1 MSTDVTAKTPA
12 PAPPGKSG
20 GTAGDGLLQL
30 IMDGMRRNMR
40 QYGMLIA
47 LGLIVVLFAVWT
59 DGDLLLPR
67 NVSNLVLQNSY
78 ILILAIGMMLV
89 IIAGHIDLSVG
100 SLTAF
105 IGSMAAVFMVRND
118 LPWPVAVIL
127 CLAMGALAGAA
138 QGFFIAY
145 GGIPSFIVTLAGM
158 LIFRGLTEIF
168 LEGQTLGPFP
178 EGLQKVANGFL
189 PEVGPNTN
197 YHNLTLLLGFAMI
210 AFVVFQEFRDRR
222 RQQEFS
228 LDVPPFNL
236 FLLKL
241 VALGAAIL
249 TLTMLLASYKGA
261 PIVLLILGVLLVGF
275 GYVMRNAIIGR
286 HIYAIGGNLP
296 AAKLSGV
303 KDKKVTFLVFLNMG
317 MLAALAGL
325 VFAARFNAAS
335 PKAGLNFELEAIAAS
350 FIGGA
355 SMSGGVGTVLGA
367 IIGGLVL
374 GVLNNGMNLVGIG
387 TDWQQVIKGLV
398 LLAAV
403 GFDVWN
409 KRKVGSYDR
418 AGPRQTGGARFFPSS
433 SQQFSHY

>member
-1 MSTDVTAKTPA
+1 MSTDVTAKSPT
-12 PAPPGKSG
+12 PAPPGG
-20 GTAGDGLLQL
+20 DGTGQADGLLKL
-30 IMDGMRRNMR
+30 LLDGMRQNMR

-47 LGLIVVLFAVWT
+47 LGAIVALFAVWSG
-59 DGDLLLPR
+59 GDLLLPR

-78 ILILAIGMMLV
+78 ILILAIGMMIV

-100 SLTAF
+100 SVTAF
-105 IGSMAAVFMVRND
+105 TGGVAAVLMVQHD
-118 LPWPVAVIL
+118 IPWPLAVVL
-127 CLAMGALAGAA
+127 CLAIGAAAGAA
-138 QGFFIAY
+138 QGFLIAY
-145 GGIPSFIVTLAGM
+145 AGMPSFIVTLAGM
-158 LIFRGLTEIF
+158 LIFRGLTEVF
-168 LEGQTLGPFP
+168 LKGQTLGPFP
-178 EGLQKVANGFL
+178 ESLQKIANGFL

-197 YHNLTLLLGFAMI
+197 YHNLTLLLGLVLI
-210 AFVVFQEFRDRR
+210 GFVIWQEVRDRR
-222 RQQEFS
+222 RQQEYS
-228 LDVPPFNL
+228 LDVLPGSL
-236 FLLKL
+236 FAVKL
-241 VALGAAIL
+241 AALTAVVVIF
-249 TLTMLLASYKGA
+249 TLLLASYKGA
-261 PIVLLILGVLLVGF
+261 PVVLLILAALLIGF
-275 GYVMRNAIIGR
+275 GYVMRNAIVGR
-286 HIYAIGGNLP
+286 HVYAIGGNLP

-325 VFAARFNAAS
+325 VFASRFNAAS

-409 KRKVGSYDR
+409 KRKVGS
-418 AGPRQTGGARFFPSS
+418 
-433 SQQFSHY
+433 

>member
-1 MSTDVTAKTPA
+1 ML
-12 PAPPGKSG
+12 
-20 GTAGDGLLQL
+20 DGL
-30 IMDGMRRNMR
+30 RRNMR

-47 LGLIVVLFAVWT
+47 LGLIVALFAVWS

-89 IIAGHIDLSVG
+89 IISGHIDLSVG

-105 IGSMAAVFMVRND
+105 TGAMAAVLMVEND
-118 LPWPVAVIL
+118 LPWPVAVLL
-127 CLAMGALAGAA
+127 CLAIGAAAGAA

-145 GGIPSFIVTLAGM
+145 LGIPSFIVTLAGM
-158 LIFRGLTEIF
+158 LLFRGLTEIF

-178 EGLQKVANGFL
+178 KDLQKVANGFL
-189 PEVGPNTN
+189 PEVGPETN
-197 YHNLTLLLGFAMI
+197 YHNLTLLLGFALI
-210 AFVVFQEFRDRR
+210 AFVIYQEVRDRK
-222 RQQEFS
+222 RQQEFA
-228 LDVPPFNL
+228 LEVLPAKL

-241 VALGAAIL
+241 VALVSAVL
-249 TLTMLLASYKGA
+249 VVTLLLASYKGA
-261 PIVLLILGVLLVGF
+261 PIVLLILGVLVVGF
-275 GYVMRNAIIGR
+275 GYLMRNAIIGR

-387 TDWQQVIKGLV
+387 TDWQQVIKGAV

-409 KRKVGSYDR
+409 KRRVGS
-418 AGPRQTGGARFFPSS
+418 
-433 SQQFSHY
+433 

>member
-1 MSTDVTAKTPA
+1 MSTDVTARTPA

-20 GTAGDGLLQL
+20 AGTGSGLLQL
-30 IMDGMRRNMR
+30 MLDGMRRNMR

-47 LGLIVVLFAVWT
+47 LGLIVALFAVWT

-89 IIAGHIDLSVG
+89 IISGHIDLSVG

-105 IGSMAAVFMVRND
+105 VGSMAAVFMVRND
-118 LPWPVAVIL
+118 LPWPVAVVL
-127 CLAMGALAGAA
+127 CLAVGALAGAL

-158 LIFRGLTEIF
+158 LLFRGLTEIF

-178 EGLQKVANGFL
+178 RGLQKVANGFL
-189 PEVGPNTN
+189 PEVGPETN
-197 YHNLTLLLGFAMI
+197 YHNLTLLLGFALI
-210 AFVVFQEFRDRR
+210 AFVVFREVRDRR

-228 LDVPPFNL
+228 LDVPPAKL

-241 VALGAAIL
+241 VALVSAIL
-249 TLTMLLASYKGA
+249 AATLLLASYKGT
-261 PIVLLILGVLLVGF
+261 PIVLLILAVLVVGF
-275 GYVMRNAIIGR
+275 GYLMRNAVIGR

-335 PKAGLNFELEAIAAS
+335 PKAGLNFELEAIAAA

-387 TDWQQVIKGLV
+387 TDWQQVIKGAV

-409 KRKVGSYDR
+409 KRRVGS
-418 AGPRQTGGARFFPSS
+418 
-433 SQQFSHY
+433 

>member
-1 MSTDVTAKTPA
+1 MSTDTTATTPA
-12 PAPPGKSG
+12 PAPPGSG
-20 GTAGDGLLQL
+20 GPADGAGLLRL
-30 IMDGMRRNMR
+30 VLDGMRRNMR
-40 QYGMLIA
+40 QYGMLFA

-105 IGSMAAVFMVRND
+105 VGAVAAVLMVD
-118 LPWPVAVIL
+118 HDIAWPVALVL
-127 CLAMGALAGAA
+127 CLVLGAIAGAA
-138 QGFFIAY
+138 QGFFIAHL
-145 GGIPSFIVTLAGM
+145 GIPSFIVTLAGM
-158 LIFRGLTEIF
+158 LTFRGLTEIF
-168 LEGQTLGPFP
+168 LKGQTIGPFP

-189 PEVGPNTN
+189 PEVGPDTN
-197 YHNLTLLLGFAMI
+197 YHNLTLLLGLALI
-210 AFVVFQEFRDRR
+210 AFVVLREVRDRR
-222 RQQEFS
+222 RQREFA
-228 LDVPPFNL
+228 LDVLPANL

-241 VALGAAIL
+241 VALIAAVL
-249 TLTMLLASYKGA
+249 TVTMLLASYKGA
-261 PIVLLILGVLLVGF
+261 PVVLLILGVLVAGF
-275 GYVMRNAIIGR
+275 GYLMRNAVVGR

-303 KDKKVTFLVFLNMG
+303 KDRKVTFLVFLNMG

-409 KRKVGSYDR
+409 KRRVGS
-418 AGPRQTGGARFFPSS
+418 
-433 SQQFSHY
+433 

>member
-1 MSTDVTAKTPA
+1 MSTDVTAKSPA
-12 PAPPGKSG
+12 PAPPGGTGSAAG
-20 GTAGDGLLQL
+20 GGLLHLVLDGL
-30 IMDGMRRNMR
+30 RRNMR
-40 QYGMLIA
+40 QYGMLLA
-47 LGLIVVLFAVWT
+47 LGLIVALFAVWT
-59 DGDLLLPR
+59 EGDLLLPR

-89 IIAGHIDLSVG
+89 IIAGHNDLSVG

-105 IGSMAAVFMVRND
+105 VGAFAAVLTVQHD
-118 LPWPVAVIL
+118 IPWPLAVVL
-127 CLAMGALAGAA
+127 CLLAGAVAGAA

-145 GGIPSFIVTLAGM
+145 LGIPSFIVTLAGM
-158 LIFRGLTEIF
+158 LVFRGVTEIL

-178 EGLQKVANGFL
+178 NGLQKMGNGFL
-189 PEVGPNTN
+189 PEAGPETN
-197 YHNLTLLLGFAMI
+197 YHNITLLLGFAMV
-210 AFVVFQEFRDRR
+210 AFVILQELRDRK
-222 RQQEFS
+222 RQQEFA
-228 LDVPPFNL
+228 LDVVPFNL

-241 VALGAAIL
+241 VAIAAALL
-249 TLTMLLASYKGA
+249 TVTLLLASYKGA
-261 PIVLLILGVLLVGF
+261 PIILLILGALVV
-275 GYVMRNAIIGR
+275 GYGYLMRNAVFGR

-317 MLAALAGL
+317 VLAALAGL
-325 VFAARFNAAS
+325 AIAARLNAAS
-335 PKAGLNFELEAIAAS
+335 PKAGLNYELEAIASA

-374 GVLNNGMNLVGIG
+374 GVLNNGMNLLSVG
-387 TDWQQVIKGLV
+387 TDWQQVIKGLA

-409 KRKVGSYDR
+409 KRKSGS
-418 AGPRQTGGARFFPSS
+418 
-433 SQQFSHY
+433 

>member
-20 GTAGDGLLQL
+20 SAAADGLLRL
-30 IMDGMRRNMR
+30 LLDGMRRNMR

-47 LGLIVVLFAVWT
+47 LGVIVALFAVWT

-78 ILILAIGMMLV
+78 ILILAIGMMIV

-100 SLTAF
+100 SITAF
-105 IGSMAAVFMVRND
+105 IGGVAAVLMVRND
-118 LPWPVAVIL
+118 VPWPLAVLL
-127 CLAMGALAGAA
+127 CLAMGAAAGAA
-138 QGFFIAY
+138 QGFLIAY
-145 GGIPSFIVTLAGM
+145 AGMPSFIVTLAGM
-158 LIFRGLTEIF
+158 LIFRGLTEVF

-178 EGLQKVANGFL
+178 EGMQKAANGFL
-189 PEVGPNTN
+189 PEIGPDTN
-197 YHNLTLLLGFAMI
+197 YHNLTLLLGFALCG
-210 AFVVFQEFRDRR
+210 FVILQEIRDRK
-222 RQQEFS
+222 RQSEYS
-228 LDVPPFNL
+228 LEVLPAKL
-236 FLLKL
+236 FAVKL
-241 VALGAAIL
+241 AALSAAVL
-249 TLTMLLASYKGA
+249 TFTLLLASYKGA
-261 PIVLLILGVLLVGF
+261 PVVLLILGVLLVGF
-275 GYVMRNAIIGR
+275 GYVMRNGVIGR
-286 HIYAIGGNLP
+286 HVYAIGGNLP

-409 KRKVGSYDR
+409 KRKVGS
-418 AGPRQTGGARFFPSS
+418 
-433 SQQFSHY
+433 

>member
-1 MSTDVTAKTPA
+1 MSTDLTAKTPA
-12 PAPPGKSG
+12 PVPPGKG
-20 GTAGDGLLQL
+20 GPASGDGLLQL
-30 IMDGMRRNMR
+30 MLGGMRRNMR
-40 QYGMLIA
+40 QYGMLMA

-105 IGSMAAVFMVRND
+105 IGAMAAVLMVEHN
-118 LPWPVAVIL
+118 LPWPLAVVL
-127 CLAMGALAGAA
+127 CLAIGAVAGSV

-145 GGIPSFIVTLAGM
+145 LGIPSFIVTLAGM
-158 LIFRGLTEIF
+158 LLFRGLTEIF
-168 LEGQTLGPFP
+168 LKGQTLGPFP
-178 EGLQKVANGFL
+178 KDLQKIANGFL
-189 PEVGPNTN
+189 PEVGPDTN
-197 YHNLTLLLGFAMI
+197 YHNLTLLLGFALI
-210 AFVVFQEFRDRR
+210 AFVVIQEVRDRK
-222 RQQEFS
+222 RQLEFA
-228 LDVPPFNL
+228 LEVPPVKL

-241 VALGAAIL
+241 VALVSAVL
-249 TLTMLLASYKGA
+249 VVTMLLASYKGA
-261 PIVLLILGVLLVGF
+261 PVVLLILGVLVVGF
-275 GYVMRNAIIGR
+275 GYLMRNAIIGR

-387 TDWQQVIKGLV
+387 TDWQQVIKGAV

-409 KRKVGSYDR
+409 KRKVGS
-418 AGPRQTGGARFFPSS
+418 
-433 SQQFSHY
+433 

>member
-1 MSTDVTAKTPA
+1 MSTDVTAKSPA

-20 GTAGDGLLQL
+20 SAAGGGLLQL
-30 IMDGMRRNMR
+30 VLDGLRSNMR

-47 LGLIVVLFAVWT
+47 LGLIVALFAVWT
-59 DGDLLLPR
+59 NGDLLLPR

-105 IGSMAAVFMVRND
+105 IGSMAAVFMVDND
-118 LPWPVAVIL
+118 IAWPLAVLL
-127 CLAMGALAGAA
+127 CLAVGAAAGAV

-145 GGIPSFIVTLAGM
+145 LGIPSFIVTLAGM
-158 LIFRGLTEIF
+158 LVFRGLTEIF
-168 LEGQTLGPFP
+168 LKGQTLGPFP

-189 PEVGPNTN
+189 PEVGPETN
-197 YHNLTLLLGFAMI
+197 YHNLTLLVGFAVI
-210 AFVVFQEFRDRR
+210 AFVVIQEFRDRR
-222 RQQEFS
+222 RQQEFA
-228 LDVPPFNL
+228 LDVPPMNL
-236 FLLKL
+236 FVLKL
-241 VALGAAIL
+241 VAISAALL
-249 TLTMLLASYKGA
+249 TVTMLLASYKGA
-261 PIVLLILGVLLVGF
+261 PIVLLILGALVVGF

-303 KDKKVTFLVFLNMG
+303 KDKKVTFLIFLNMG

-335 PKAGLNFELEAIAAS
+335 PKAGLNFELEAIAAA

-409 KRKVGSYDR
+409 KRK
-418 AGPRQTGGARFFPSS
+418 GGN
-433 SQQFSHY
+433 

>member
-12 PAPPGKSG
+12 PAPPGKG
-20 GTAGDGLLQL
+20 GSATGDSLLQL
-30 IMDGMRRNMR
+30 MLDGMRRNMR
-40 QYGMLIA
+40 QYGMLFA

-105 IGSMAAVFMVRND
+105 VGAVGAVLMVNND
-118 LPWPVAVIL
+118 IAWPIALVM
-127 CLAMGALAGAA
+127 CLAIGAAAGAA
-138 QGFFIAY
+138 QGFLIAY
-145 GGIPSFIVTLAGM
+145 LGIPSFIVTLAGM
-158 LIFRGLTEIF
+158 LTFRGLTEIF
-168 LEGQTLGPFP
+168 LEGQTIGPFP
-178 EGLQKVANGFL
+178 EGLQKVANSFL

-197 YHNLTLLLGFAMI
+197 YHNLTLLLGLAVI
-210 AFVVFQEFRDRR
+210 AFVVLQELRDRK
-222 RQQEFS
+222 RQQDFALE
-228 LDVPPFNL
+228 VPPTNL
-236 FLLKL
+236 FVLKL
-241 VALGAAIL
+241 VALVAAVA
-249 TLTMLLASYKGA
+249 TVTMLLASYKGA
-261 PIVLLILGVLLVGF
+261 PIVLLILGVLVVGY
-275 GYVMRNAIIGR
+275 GYVMRNAIFGR

-367 IIGGLVL
+367 IIGGVVL

-409 KRKVGSYDR
+409 KRKVGS
-418 AGPRQTGGARFFPSS
+418 
-433 SQQFSHY
+433 

>member
-1 MSTDVTAKTPA
+1 MSTDVTAKTP
-12 PAPPGKSG
+12 PSPPGKDGPASG
-20 GTAGDGLLQL
+20 GGLLQL
-30 IMDGMRRNMR
+30 MIGGMRRNMR
-40 QYGMLIA
+40 QYGMLMA
-47 LGLIVVLFAVWT
+47 LGLIVVLFAVWSG
-59 DGDLLLPR
+59 GDLLLPR

-105 IGSMAAVFMVRND
+105 IGAMSAVLMVEHD
-118 LPWPVAVIL
+118 LSWPLAVVL
-127 CLAMGALAGAA
+127 CLAIGAVAGSL

-145 GGIPSFIVTLAGM
+145 LGIPSFIVTLAGM
-158 LIFRGLTEIF
+158 LLFRGLTEIV
-168 LEGQTLGPFP
+168 LKGQTLGPFP
-178 EGLQKVANGFL
+178 KGLQKVANGFL

-197 YHNLTLLLGFAMI
+197 YHNLTLLLGLVLI
-210 AFVVFQEFRDRR
+210 AFVVLQEVRDRR
-222 RQQEFS
+222 RQQEFA
-228 LDVPPFNL
+228 LEVPPFNL

-241 VALGAAIL
+241 VALVAAVL
-249 TLTMLLASYKGA
+249 VVTLLLASYKGA
-261 PIVLLILGVLLVGF
+261 PVVLLILGVLVVGF

-303 KDKKVTFLVFLNMG
+303 RDKKVTFLVFLNMG

-387 TDWQQVIKGLV
+387 TDWQQVIKGAV

-409 KRKVGSYDR
+409 KRKGS
-418 AGPRQTGGARFFPSS
+418 S
-433 SQQFSHY
+433 

>member
-1 MSTDVTAKTPA
+1 MSTDVTAKTPP
-12 PAPPGKSG
+12 PAPPGDG
-20 GTAGDGLLQL
+20 GGGAGDGLWALVL
-30 IMDGMRRNMR
+30 GGMRRNMR
-40 QYGMLIA
+40 QYGMLMA
-47 LGLIVVLFAVWT
+47 LGLIVVLFAVWSG
-59 DGDLLLPR
+59 GDLLLPR

-105 IGSMAAVFMVRND
+105 IGAMSAVLMVEHH
-118 LPWPVAVIL
+118 LSWPLAVVL
-127 CLAMGALAGAA
+127 CLAIGAVAGSV

-145 GGIPSFIVTLAGM
+145 LGIPSFIVTLAGM
-158 LIFRGLTEIF
+158 LLFRGLTEIV
-168 LEGQTLGPFP
+168 LKGQTLGPFP
-178 EGLQKVANGFL
+178 KDLQKIANGFL
-189 PEVGPNTN
+189 PEVGPHTN
-197 YHNLTLLLGFAMI
+197 YHNLTLLLGFALI
-210 AFVVFQEFRDRR
+210 VFVVSQEVRDRK
-222 RQQEFS
+222 RQQEFA
-228 LDVPPFNL
+228 LDVLPAKL

-241 VALGAAIL
+241 VALVSAVL
-249 TLTMLLASYKGA
+249 VVTLLLASYKGA
-261 PIVLLILGVLLVGF
+261 PVVLLILGVLVVGF
-275 GYVMRNAIIGR
+275 GYLMRNAVIGR

-303 KDKKVTFLVFLNMG
+303 KDRKVTFLVFLNMG

-325 VFAARFNAAS
+325 VFASRFNAAS

-387 TDWQQVIKGLV
+387 TDWQQVIKGAV

-409 KRKVGSYDR
+409 KRKVGS
-418 AGPRQTGGARFFPSS
+418 
-433 SQQFSHY
+433 

>member
-12 PAPPGKSG
+12 PAPSG
-20 GTAGDGLLQL
+20 QGGSAAGDGLLRL
-30 IMDGMRRNMR
+30 MLDGMRRNMR
-40 QYGMLIA
+40 QHGMLIA
-47 LGLIVVLFAVWT
+47 LALIVALFAVWS

-105 IGSMAAVFMVRND
+105 IGAMAAVLMVEND
-118 LPWPVAVIL
+118 LSWPVAVVL
-127 CLAMGALAGAA
+127 CLAIGAVAGAV

-145 GGIPSFIVTLAGM
+145 LGIPSFIVTLAGM
-158 LIFRGLTEIF
+158 LLFRGLTEIF

-178 EGLQKVANGFL
+178 KDLQKVANGFL
-189 PEVGPNTN
+189 PEVGPDTN
-197 YHNLTLLLGFAMI
+197 YHNLTLLLGFALI
-210 AFVVFQEFRDRR
+210 AFVVYQEVRDRK
-222 RQQEFS
+222 RQQEFA
-228 LDVPPFNL
+228 LEVLPAKM

-241 VALGAAIL
+241 VALISAVL
-249 TLTMLLASYKGA
+249 VVTLLLASYKGA
-261 PIVLLILGVLLVGF
+261 PIVLLILGALVVGF
-275 GYVMRNAIIGR
+275 GYLMRNAIIGR

-387 TDWQQVIKGLV
+387 TDWQQVIKGAV

-409 KRKVGSYDR
+409 KRRVGS
-418 AGPRQTGGARFFPSS
+418 
-433 SQQFSHY
+433 

>member
-1 MSTDVTAKTPA
+1 MSSTEVTDKTPA
-12 PAPPGKSG
+12 AAPPGGNGAG
-20 GTAGDGLLQL
+20 GGDGLLQL
-30 IMDGMRRNMR
+30 MLDGMRRNMR

-47 LGLIVVLFAVWT
+47 LGLIVALFAVWT

-105 IGSMAAVFMVRND
+105 VGSMAAVFMVKND

-127 CLAMGALAGAA
+127 CLAVGALAGAI
-138 QGFFIAY
+138 QGWFIAY

-158 LIFRGLTEIF
+158 LTFRGLTEIF

-178 EGLQKVANGFL
+178 KGLQTVANGFM
-189 PEVGPNTN
+189 PEVGPETN
-197 YHNLTLLLGFAMI
+197 YHNLTLLLGIGLI
-210 AFVVFQEFRDRR
+210 ALVVLQEVRDRR
-222 RQQEFS
+222 RQKEFD
-228 LDVPPFNL
+228 LEVLPAKL

-249 TLTMLLASYKGA
+249 VVTMLLASYKGA
-261 PIVLLILGVLLVGF
+261 PIVLLILGALLVGF
-275 GYVMRNAIIGR
+275 GYVMRNAVVGR

-303 KDKKVTFLVFLNMG
+303 RDKKVTFLVFLNMG

-409 KRKVGSYDR
+409 KRKSGS
-418 AGPRQTGGARFFPSS
+418 
-433 SQQFSHY
+433 

>member
-1 MSTDVTAKTPA
+1 MSTDVTAKSPA
-12 PAPPGKSG
+12 PAPPGGSG
-20 GTAGDGLLQL
+20 AAAGGGLLQL
-30 IMDGMRRNMR
+30 VLNGLRRNMR

-47 LGLIVVLFAVWT
+47 LGLIVVLFEVWT
-59 DGDLLLPR
+59 GGDLLLPR

-78 ILILAIGMMLV
+78 ILILAIGMMMV

-105 IGSMAAVFMVRND
+105 VGAVAAVLTVRND
-118 LPWPVAVIL
+118 VPWPLAVVL
-127 CLAMGALAGAA
+127 CLLAGAA
-138 QGFFIAY
+138 AGSLQGFMIAY
-145 GGIPSFIVTLAGM
+145 LGIPSFIVTLAGM
-158 LIFRGLTEIF
+158 LLFRGLTEIV
-168 LEGQTLGPFP
+168 LKGQTLGPFP
-178 EGLQKVANGFL
+178 HGLSKAGNGFL

-197 YHNLTLLLGFAMI
+197 YHNITLLLGIVLI
-210 AFVVFQEFRDRR
+210 ASVVWQEVRDRR

-228 LDVPPFNL
+228 LDVPPTRL

-241 VALGAAIL
+241 VALVAAIL
-249 TLTMLLASYKGA
+249 VVTLLLASYKGA
-261 PIVLLILGVLLVGF
+261 PIVLIVLGVLVVGY
-275 GYVMRNAIIGR
+275 GYVMRNAVFGR

-303 KDKKVTFLVFLNMG
+303 KDKRVTFQVFLNMG
-317 MLAALAGL
+317 VLAALAGL
-325 VFAARFNAAS
+325 VVAARLNAAS
-335 PKAGLNFELEAIAAS
+335 PKAGVNYELEAIASS

-374 GVLNNGMNLVGIG
+374 GVLNNGMNLLSVG
-387 TDWQQVIKGLV
+387 TDWQQVIKGLA

-409 KRKVGSYDR
+409 KRKSGS
-418 AGPRQTGGARFFPSS
+418 
-433 SQQFSHY
+433 

>member
-12 PAPPGKSG
+12 PAPPGKEGSASG
-20 GTAGDGLLQL
+20 GGLLQL
-30 IMDGMRRNMR
+30 MLDGMRRNMR
-40 QYGMLIA
+40 QYGMLMA
-47 LGLIVVLFAVWT
+47 LGLIVVLFAVWS

-105 IGSMAAVFMVRND
+105 VGATAAVLMVRND
-118 LPWPVAVIL
+118 MPWPVAVIL
-127 CLAMGALAGAA
+127 CLAIGAA
-138 QGFFIAY
+138 AGSVQGFFIAY
-145 GGIPSFIVTLAGM
+145 LGIPSFIVTLAGM
-158 LIFRGLTEIF
+158 LLFRGLTEIF
-168 LEGQTLGPFP
+168 LKGQTLGPFP
-178 EGLQKVANGFL
+178 KDLQKIANGFL

-197 YHNLTLLLGFAMI
+197 YHNLTLLLGIALI
-210 AFVVFQEFRDRR
+210 AFVVYQEVRDRK
-222 RQQEFS
+222 RQREFS
-228 LDVPPFNL
+228 LDVPPLNL
-236 FLLKL
+236 FVLKL
-241 VALGAAIL
+241 VALVAAVL
-249 TLTMLLASYKGA
+249 VVTLLLASYKGA
-261 PIVLLILGVLLVGF
+261 PIVLLILGVLVVGF
-275 GYVMRNAIIGR
+275 GYLMRNAIIGR

-387 TDWQQVIKGLV
+387 TDWQQVIKGAV

-409 KRKVGSYDR
+409 KRRVGS
-418 AGPRQTGGARFFPSS
+418 
-433 SQQFSHY
+433 

>member
-12 PAPPGKSG
+12 PAPAGKG
-20 GTAGDGLLQL
+20 GPAGGDGLLQL
-30 IMDGMRRNMR
+30 MMDGMRRNMR
-40 QYGMLIA
+40 QYGMLFA

-59 DGDLLLPR
+59 GGDLLLPR

-105 IGSMAAVFMVRND
+105 IGSMAAVFMVKHD
-118 LPWPVAVIL
+118 LPWPLALVL
-127 CLAMGALAGAA
+127 CLAMGAVAGAV

-189 PEVGPNTN
+189 PEVGPETN
-197 YHNLTLLLGFAMI
+197 YHNLTLLLGLALI
-210 AFVVFQEFRDRR
+210 AFVVFQELRDRK
-222 RQQEFS
+222 RQQEFA
-228 LDVPPFNL
+228 LDVLPAKL
-236 FLLKL
+236 FALKL
-241 VALGAAIL
+241 VALVAAVL
-249 TLTMLLASYKGA
+249 VVTLLLASYKGA
-261 PIVLLILGVLLVGF
+261 PIVLLVLGVLLVGF
-275 GYVMRNAIIGR
+275 GYIMRNAIIGR

-409 KRKVGSYDR
+409 KRKVGS
-418 AGPRQTGGARFFPSS
+418 
-433 SQQFSHY
+433 

>member
-1 MSTDVTAKTPA
+1 MSTDVTAKSPA

-20 GTAGDGLLQL
+20 TAAGGGLLQL
-30 IMDGMRRNMR
+30 VLDGMRRNMR

-47 LGLIVVLFAVWT
+47 LGLIVALFAVWT
-59 DGDLLLPR
+59 NGDLLLPR

-105 IGSMAAVFMVRND
+105 VGSIAAVFMVNND
-118 LPWPVAVIL
+118 IPWPLAVLL
-127 CLAMGALAGAA
+127 CLAVGAAAGAA

-145 GGIPSFIVTLAGM
+145 LGIPSFIVTLAGM
-158 LIFRGLTEIF
+158 LVFRGLTEIF

-189 PEVGPNTN
+189 PEVGPETN
-197 YHNLTLLLGFAMI
+197 YHNLTLLLGFALI
-210 AFVVFQEFRDRR
+210 AFVVIQEFRDRR
-222 RQQEFS
+222 RQQEFA
-228 LDVPPFNL
+228 LDVPPMNL
-236 FLLKL
+236 FILKL
-241 VALGAAIL
+241 VAISAALL
-249 TLTMLLASYKGA
+249 TVTMLLASYKGT
-261 PIVLLILGVLLVGF
+261 PIVLLILGALVVGF

-303 KDKKVTFLVFLNMG
+303 KDKKVTFLIFLNMG

-335 PKAGLNFELEAIAAS
+335 PKAGLNFELEAIAAA

-398 LLAAV
+398 LLLAV

-409 KRKVGSYDR
+409 KRKVGS
-418 AGPRQTGGARFFPSS
+418 
-433 SQQFSHY
+433 

>member
-20 GTAGDGLLQL
+20 SATGGGLLQL
-30 IMDGMRRNMR
+30 ILGGLRRNMR

-47 LGLIVVLFAVWT
+47 LGLIVIFFQVAT
-59 DGDLLLPR
+59 GGDLLLPR

-78 ILILAIGMMLV
+78 ILILAIGMMLI

-105 IGSMAAVFMVRND
+105 VGAFAAVLTVQHSVA
-118 LPWPVAVIL
+118 WPVALVL
-127 CLAMGALAGAA
+127 CLLVGAVAGAV
-138 QGFFIAY
+138 QGYLIAY
-145 GGIPSFIVTLAGM
+145 LGIPSFIVTLAGM
-158 LIFRGLTEIF
+158 LLFRGLTEI
-168 LEGQTLGPFP
+168 LLKGQTLGPFP
-178 EGLQKVANGFL
+178 DGLQKLGNGFL

-197 YHNLTLLLGFAMI
+197 YHNLTLLLGLVMI
-210 AFVVFQEFRDRR
+210 AAVVWQEVRDRR

-228 LDVPPFNL
+228 LDVLPVRL
-236 FLLKL
+236 FALKL
-241 VALGAAIL
+241 VAIVAAIL
-249 TLTMLLASYKGA
+249 ALTMLLASYQGA
-261 PIVLLILGVLLVGF
+261 PIILIVLGVLVVGY
-275 GYVMRNAIIGR
+275 GYVMRNAVFGR

-303 KDKKVTFLVFLNMG
+303 KDKRVTFQVFLNMG
-317 MLAALAGL
+317 VLAALAGL
-325 VFAARFNAAS
+325 VVAARLNAAS
-335 PKAGLNFELEAIAAS
+335 PKAGVNFELEAIASS

-374 GVLNNGMNLVGIG
+374 GVLNNGMNLLSVG
-387 TDWQQVIKGLV
+387 TDWQQVIKGLA
-398 LLAAV
+398 LLVAV

-409 KRKVGSYDR
+409 KRKSGS
-418 AGPRQTGGARFFPSS
+418 
-433 SQQFSHY
+433 

>member
-1 MSTDVTAKTPA
+1 MSTDVTARTPA

-20 GTAGDGLLQL
+20 VQDPGGLLRLMLDGLRNN
-30 IMDGMRRNMR
+30 MRRF
-40 QYGMLIA
+40 GMLIA
-47 LGLIVVLFAVWT
+47 LGLIVVLFSVWT

-67 NVSNLVLQNSY
+67 NVSNLVLQNSH

-105 IGSMAAVFMVRND
+105 IGAFAAVLTVQHGVA
-118 LPWPVAVIL
+118 WPVALVL
-127 CLAMGALAGAA
+127 CLLVGAVAGAV
-138 QGFFIAY
+138 QGFMIAY
-145 GGIPSFIVTLAGM
+145 FGIPSFIVTLAGM

-178 EGLQKVANGFL
+178 GGLEKLGNGFL
-189 PEVGPNTN
+189 PETGPDTN
-197 YHNLTLLLGFAMI
+197 YHNLTLLLGLALIVFT
-210 AFVVFQEFRDRR
+210 VVQEFRDRK
-222 RQQEFS
+222 RQQEFA
-228 LDVPPFNL
+228 LEVLPRNI

-241 VALGAAIL
+241 VAIGAAIL
-249 TLTMLLASYKGA
+249 VVTMLLASYKGA
-261 PIVLLILGVLLVGF
+261 PIVLIVLGALVVGY
-275 GYVMRNAIIGR
+275 GYVMRNAVFGR

-303 KDKKVTFLVFLNMG
+303 KDRKVTFCVFLNMG
-317 MLAALAGL
+317 VLAALAGL
-325 VFAARFNAAS
+325 VVAARLNAAS
-335 PKAGLNFELEAIAAS
+335 PKAGLNYELEAIASS

-374 GVLNNGMNLVGIG
+374 GVLNNGMNLLSVG
-387 TDWQQVIKGLV
+387 TDWQQVIKGLA
-398 LLAAV
+398 LLVAV

-409 KRKVGSYDR
+409 KRKSGS
-418 AGPRQTGGARFFPSS
+418 
-433 SQQFSHY
+433 